1 MQTYK
6 APSYYNKLIV
16 KKLSQ
21 ALRTH
26 LVTNLLQN
34 VSRFNVLYKS
44 ICFSADIESIQ
55 SSYGSSVI
63 ERMLNKPRRSL
74 EDILPT
80 APVDGL
86 DLLRRL
92 LQFNPEKRPTAEE
105 VLHHPYVSRFHN
117 SDDEPT
123 IDHEVHPPLSD
134 DQQLSVDE
142 YRKKL
147 YEVCAAVW
155 VNSS

>member
-1 MQTYK
+1 
-6 APSYYNKLIV
+6 
-16 KKLSQ
+16 
-21 ALRTH
+21 
-26 LVTNLLQN
+26 
-34 VSRFNVLYKS
+34 
-44 ICFSADIESIQ
+44 
-55 SSYGSSVI
+55 
-63 ERMLNKPRRSL
+63 MLNKPRKSL

-92 LQFNPEKRPTAEE
+92 LQFNPDKRPTAEE
-105 VLHHPYVSRFHN
+105 VLRHPYVSRFHN

-123 IDHEVHPPLSD
+123 LDHEVHPPLSD

-147 YEVCAAVW
+147 YEVCTVVPTNP
-155 VNSS
+155 VNMTRTLAMDISLIRTPF

>member
-1 MQTYK
+1 M
-6 APSYYNKLIV
+6 
-16 KKLSQ
+16 LSS
-21 ALRTH
+21 T
-26 LVTNLLQN
+26 
-34 VSRFNVLYKS
+34 
-44 ICFSADIESIQ
+44 DIESIQ

-63 ERMLNKPRRSL
+63 ERMLNKPRKSL
-74 EDILPT
+74 EDVLPT

-92 LQFNPEKRPTAEE
+92 LQFNPGKRPTAEE
-105 VLHHPYVSRFHN
+105 VLRHPYVSRFHN

-123 IDHEVHPPLSD
+123 LDHEVHPPLSD

-147 YEVCAAVW
+147 YEVRMTRDRTPLS
-155 VNSS
+155 NTEHLSLIQNISLSNTEHLSL